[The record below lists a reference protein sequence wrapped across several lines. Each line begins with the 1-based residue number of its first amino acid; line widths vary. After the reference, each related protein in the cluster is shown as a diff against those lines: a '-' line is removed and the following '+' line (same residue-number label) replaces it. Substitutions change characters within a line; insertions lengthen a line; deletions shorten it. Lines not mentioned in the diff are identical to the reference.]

1 MNLRKRYRKYITY
14 TGTAGMLALSVALT
28 GCSKEASGPG
38 DGNATPSEV
47 TEIQAVPETIA
58 QLGLQG
64 QVLPGLNDVDL
75 PDAEPAPEY
84 LRIGVRHEIVKK
96 LQLLYNLMPHTNPQV
111 LRRRLRIRQVDVIKP
126 RQDLSLK
133 PQLGN
138 GLRNRLYLRDFRR
151 GGVPV
156 PWP

>member
-58 QLGLQG
+58 SWGFRDRSCLGLMTSTCRMRN
-64 QVLPGLNDVDL
+64 L
-75 PDAEPAPEY
+75 
-84 LRIGVRHEIVKK
+84 LRS
-96 LQLLYNLMPHTNPQV
+96 T
-111 LRRRLRIRQVDVIKP
+111 
-126 RQDLSLK
+126 
-133 PQLGN
+133 
-138 GLRNRLYLRDFRR
+138 
-151 GGVPV
+151 
-156 PWP
+156 